1 MIYNMVRFIKP
12 GAALV
17 LAAVIMGACNPAS
30 KTTKSSSLKEAF
42 DGKFTIGTAMN
53 AWEITG
59 KDTPGVEVIKKH
71 FNAIVAENC
80 MKPGPIQP
88 REGEFKWELPDQMVA
103 FGEANNM
110 FITGHVLVWHS
121 QAPRWFFTDSL
132 GNTVTPEVLTQR
144 MKDHI
149 YTVAGRYKG
158 KVKGWDVVNEAF
170 NDDGSYR
177 QSRFYQILGEEY
189 IPLAFQFAHEADPD
203 AELYYN
209 DYNEWYPGKV
219 EAIVKL
225 IGQLRERGLRIDGV
239 GMQGHI
245 GMDHP
250 TIEEYEKAIVA
261 FGNAGATVMITELDM
276 SLLPFPDPKV
286 GAEVSASFE
295 YQAKLNPYKEG
306 FPDSVLG
313 AWNNR
318 MGEFFDLFLK
328 HSDVVTRVT
337 AWGTTDNTSWKN
349 NWPVRGRTDY
359 PLIIDRN
366 YQPKPFL
373 NKYLKA
379 AK

>member
-1 MIYNMVRFIKP
+1 MISKLSNTLMVALAAMALWACNSSGRVEG
-12 GAALV
+12 GAA
-17 LAAVIMGACNPAS
+17 I
-30 KTTKSSSLKEAF
+30 K
-42 DGKFTIGTAMN
+42 DGFADKFFIGTAMN
-53 AWEITG
+53 AREITG
-59 KDTPGVEVIKKH
+59 EDSSAVEVIKKH

-88 REGEFKWELPDQMVA
+88 REGEFNWDLPDRMVA

-110 FITGHVLVWHS
+110 FITGHVLLWHS
-121 QAPRWFFTDSL
+121 QAPRWLFTDSL
-132 GNTVTPEVLTQR
+132 GNAVSPEVLTQR

-149 YTVAGRYKG
+149 YTVVGRYKG
-158 KVKGWDVVNEAF
+158 KVKGWDVVNEALL
-170 NDDGSYR
+170 DDGSYR
-177 QSRFYQILGEEY
+177 KSRFYEILGEEF

-225 IGQLRERGLRIDGV
+225 IGQLRERGLRIDAV

-250 TIEEYEKAIVA
+250 TIEEYENAIMA
-261 FGNAGATVMITELDM
+261 YGNAGVKVMVTELDM
-276 SLLPFPDPKV
+276 SILPFPDRNV
-286 GAEVSASFE
+286 GAEVSADFD
-295 YQAKLNPYKEG
+295 YQAKLNPYTEG
-306 FPDSVLG
+306 LPDSVSV

-318 MGEFFDLFLK
+318 MGEFFDLLLK
-328 HSDVVTRVT
+328 HADLVTRVT
-337 AWGTTDNTSWKN
+337 AWGTTDHTSWKN

-359 PLIIDRN
+359 PLLIDRN

-373 NKYLKA
+373 EKY
-379 AK
+379 AKK

>member
-1 MIYNMVRFIKP
+1 MISKLSNTLMVALAAMALWACNSSGRVEG
-12 GAALV
+12 GAA
-17 LAAVIMGACNPAS
+17 I
-30 KTTKSSSLKEAF
+30 K
-42 DGKFTIGTAMN
+42 DGFADKFFIGTAMN
-53 AWEITG
+53 AREITG
-59 KDTPGVEVIKKH
+59 EDSSAVEVIKKH

-88 REGEFKWELPDQMVA
+88 REGEFNWDLPDRMVA

-110 FITGHVLVWHS
+110 FITGHVLLWHS
-121 QAPRWFFTDSL
+121 QAPRWLFTDSL
-132 GNTVTPEVLTQR
+132 GNAVSPEVLTQR

-149 YTVAGRYKG
+149 YTVVGRYKG
-158 KVKGWDVVNEAF
+158 KVKGWDVVNEALL
-170 NDDGSYR
+170 DDGSYR
-177 QSRFYQILGEEY
+177 KSRFYEILGEEF

-225 IGQLRERGLRIDGV
+225 IRQLRERGLRIDAV

-250 TIEEYEKAIVA
+250 TIEEYENAIMA
-261 FGNAGATVMITELDM
+261 YGNAGVKVMVTELDM
-276 SLLPFPDPKV
+276 SILPFPDRNV
-286 GAEVSASFE
+286 GAEVSADFD
-295 YQAKLNPYKEG
+295 YQAKLNPYTEG
-306 FPDSVLG
+306 LPDSVSV

-318 MGEFFDLFLK
+318 MGEFFDLLLK
-328 HSDVVTRVT
+328 HADLVTRVT
-337 AWGTTDNTSWKN
+337 AWGTTDHTSWKN

-359 PLIIDRN
+359 PLLIDRN

-373 NKYLKA
+373 EKY
-379 AK
+379 AKK

>member
-1 MIYNMVRFIKP
+1 MISKLSNTLMVALAAMALWACNSSGRVEG
-12 GAALV
+12 GAA
-17 LAAVIMGACNPAS
+17 I
-30 KTTKSSSLKEAF
+30 K
-42 DGKFTIGTAMN
+42 DGFADKFFIGTAMN
-53 AWEITG
+53 AREITG
-59 KDTPGVEVIKKH
+59 EDSAAVEVIKKH

-88 REGEFKWELPDQMVA
+88 REGEFNWDLPDRMVA

-110 FITGHVLVWHS
+110 FITGHVLLWHS
-121 QAPRWFFTDSL
+121 QAPRWLFTDSL
-132 GNTVTPEVLTQR
+132 GNAVSPEVLTQR

-149 YTVAGRYKG
+149 YTVVGRYKG
-158 KVKGWDVVNEAF
+158 KVKGWDVVNEALL
-170 NDDGSYR
+170 DDGSYR
-177 QSRFYQILGEEY
+177 KSRFYEILGEEF

-225 IGQLRERGLRIDGV
+225 IRQLRERGLRIDAV

-250 TIEEYEKAIVA
+250 TIEEYENAIMA
-261 FGNAGATVMITELDM
+261 YGNAGVKVMVTELDM
-276 SLLPFPDPKV
+276 SILPFPDRNV
-286 GAEVSASFE
+286 GAEVSADFD
-295 YQAKLNPYKEG
+295 YQAKLNPYTEG
-306 FPDSVLG
+306 LPDSVSV

-318 MGEFFDLFLK
+318 MGEFFDLLLK
-328 HSDVVTRVT
+328 HADLVTRVT
-337 AWGTTDNTSWKN
+337 AWGTTDHTSWKN

-359 PLIIDRN
+359 PLLIDRN

-373 NKYLKA
+373 EKY
-379 AK
+379 AKK

>member
-1 MIYNMVRFIKP
+1 MISKLSNTLMVALAAMALWACNSSGRVEG
-12 GAALV
+12 GAA
-17 LAAVIMGACNPAS
+17 I
-30 KTTKSSSLKEAF
+30 K
-42 DGKFTIGTAMN
+42 DGFADKFFIGTAMN
-53 AWEITG
+53 VREITG
-59 KDTPGVEVIKKH
+59 EDSAAVEVIKKH

-88 REGEFKWELPDQMVA
+88 REGEFNWDLPDRMVA

-110 FITGHVLVWHS
+110 FITGHVLLWHS
-121 QAPRWFFTDSL
+121 QAPRWLFTDSL
-132 GNTVTPEVLTQR
+132 GNTVSPEVLTQR

-149 YTVAGRYKG
+149 YTVVGRYKG
-158 KVKGWDVVNEAF
+158 KVKGWDVVNEALL
-170 NDDGSYR
+170 DDGSYR
-177 QSRFYQILGEEY
+177 KSRFYEILGEEF

-225 IGQLRERGLRIDGV
+225 IRQLRERGLRIDAV

-250 TIEEYEKAIVA
+250 TIEEYENAIMA
-261 FGNAGATVMITELDM
+261 YGNAGVKVMVTELDM
-276 SLLPFPDPKV
+276 SILPFPDRNV
-286 GAEVSASFE
+286 GAEVSADFD
-295 YQAKLNPYKEG
+295 YQAKLNPYTEG
-306 FPDSVLG
+306 LPDSVSV

-318 MGEFFDLFLK
+318 MGEFFDLLLK
-328 HSDVVTRVT
+328 HADLVTRVT
-337 AWGTTDNTSWKN
+337 AWGTTDHTSWKN

-359 PLIIDRN
+359 PLLIDRN

-373 NKYLKA
+373 EKY
-379 AK
+379 AKK

>member
-1 MIYNMVRFIKP
+1 MISKLSNTLMVALAAMALWACNSSGRVEG
-12 GAALV
+12 GAA
-17 LAAVIMGACNPAS
+17 I
-30 KTTKSSSLKEAF
+30 K
-42 DGKFTIGTAMN
+42 DGFADKFFIGTAMN
-53 AWEITG
+53 AREITG
-59 KDTPGVEVIKKH
+59 EDSAAVEVIKKH

-88 REGEFKWELPDQMVA
+88 REGEFNWDLPDRMVA

-110 FITGHVLVWHS
+110 FITGHVLLWHS
-121 QAPRWFFTDSL
+121 QAPRWLFTDSL
-132 GNTVTPEVLTQR
+132 GNAVSPEVLTQR

-149 YTVAGRYKG
+149 YTVVGRYKG
-158 KVKGWDVVNEAF
+158 KVKGWDVVNEALL
-170 NDDGSYR
+170 DDGSYR
-177 QSRFYQILGEEY
+177 KSRFYEILGEEF

-225 IGQLRERGLRIDGV
+225 IGQLRERGLRIDAV

-250 TIEEYEKAIVA
+250 TIEEYENAIMA
-261 FGNAGATVMITELDM
+261 YGNAGVKVMVTELDM
-276 SLLPFPDPKV
+276 SILPFPDRNV
-286 GAEVSASFE
+286 GAEVSADFD
-295 YQAKLNPYKEG
+295 YQAKLNPYTEG
-306 FPDSVLG
+306 LPDSVSV

-318 MGEFFDLFLK
+318 MGEFFDLLLK
-328 HSDVVTRVT
+328 HADLVTRVT
-337 AWGTTDNTSWKN
+337 AWGTTDHTSWKN

-359 PLIIDRN
+359 PLLIDRN

-373 NKYLKA
+373 EKY
-379 AK
+379 AKK

>member
-1 MIYNMVRFIKP
+1 MISKLSNTLMVALAAMALWACNSSGRVEG
-12 GAALV
+12 GAA
-17 LAAVIMGACNPAS
+17 I
-30 KTTKSSSLKEAF
+30 K
-42 DGKFTIGTAMN
+42 DGFADKFFIGTAMN
-53 AWEITG
+53 AREITG
-59 KDTPGVEVIKKH
+59 EDSAAVEVIKKH

-88 REGEFKWELPDQMVA
+88 REGEFNWDLPDRMVA

-110 FITGHVLVWHS
+110 FITGHVLLWHS
-121 QAPRWFFTDSL
+121 QAPRWLFTDSL
-132 GNTVTPEVLTQR
+132 GNTVSPEVLTQR

-149 YTVAGRYKG
+149 YTVVGRYKG
-158 KVKGWDVVNEAF
+158 KVKGWDVVNEALL
-170 NDDGSYR
+170 DDGSYR
-177 QSRFYQILGEEY
+177 KSRFYEILGEEF

-225 IGQLRERGLRIDGV
+225 IGQLRERGLRIDAV

-250 TIEEYEKAIVA
+250 TIEEYENAIMA
-261 FGNAGATVMITELDM
+261 YGNAGVKVMVTELDM
-276 SLLPFPDPKV
+276 SILPFPDRNV
-286 GAEVSASFE
+286 GAEVSADFD
-295 YQAKLNPYKEG
+295 YQAKLNPYTEG
-306 FPDSVLG
+306 LPDSVSV

-318 MGEFFDLFLK
+318 MGEFFDLLLK
-328 HSDVVTRVT
+328 HADLVTRVT
-337 AWGTTDNTSWKN
+337 AWGTTDHTSWKN

-359 PLIIDRN
+359 PLLIDRN

-373 NKYLKA
+373 EKY
-379 AK
+379 AKK

>member
-1 MIYNMVRFIKP
+1 MISKLSNTLMVALAAMALWACNSSGRVEG
-12 GAALV
+12 GAA
-17 LAAVIMGACNPAS
+17 I
-30 KTTKSSSLKEAF
+30 K
-42 DGKFTIGTAMN
+42 DGFADKFFIGTAMN
-53 AWEITG
+53 AREITG
-59 KDTPGVEVIKKH
+59 EDSSAVEVIKKH

-88 REGEFKWELPDQMVA
+88 REGEFNWDLPDRMVA

-110 FITGHVLVWHS
+110 FITGHVLLWHS
-121 QAPRWFFTDSL
+121 QAPRWLFTDSL
-132 GNTVTPEVLTQR
+132 GNTVSPEVLTQR

-149 YTVAGRYKG
+149 YTVVGRYKG
-158 KVKGWDVVNEAF
+158 KVKGWDVVNEALL
-170 NDDGSYR
+170 DDGSYR
-177 QSRFYQILGEEY
+177 KSRFYEILGEEF

-225 IGQLRERGLRIDGV
+225 IRQLRERGLRIDAV

-250 TIEEYEKAIVA
+250 TIEEYENAIMA
-261 FGNAGATVMITELDM
+261 YGNAGVKVMVTELDM
-276 SLLPFPDPKV
+276 SILPFPDRNV
-286 GAEVSASFE
+286 GAEVSADFD
-295 YQAKLNPYKEG
+295 YQAKLNPYTEG
-306 FPDSVLG
+306 LPDSVSV

-318 MGEFFDLFLK
+318 MGEFFDLLLK
-328 HSDVVTRVT
+328 HADLVTRVT
-337 AWGTTDNTSWKN
+337 AWGTTDHSSWKN

-359 PLIIDRN
+359 PLLIDRN

-373 NKYLKA
+373 EKY
-379 AK
+379 AKK

>member
-1 MIYNMVRFIKP
+1 MNNMKNTFKTIFLLGGVLLALYGCQPRTGT
-12 GAALV
+12 GA
-17 LAAVIMGACNPAS
+17 GA
-30 KTTKSSSLKEAF
+30 TLKEAF
-42 DGKFTIGTAMN
+42 ADDFYIGTAMSGR
-53 AWEITG
+53 EITG
-59 KDTPGVEVIKKH
+59 KDSAGAELIKKH

-88 REGEFKWELPDQMVA
+88 REGEFNWEMPDQLVA

-110 FITGHVLVWHS
+110 FITGHVLIWHS

-132 GNTVTPEVLTQR
+132 GNNVSPEVLTQR

-149 YTVAGRYKG
+149 YTVVGRYKG

-189 IPLAFQFAHEADPD
+189 IPLAFQYAHEADPD

-245 GMDHP
+245 GMDYP
-250 TIEEYEKAIVA
+250 APEEYEKAIVA
-261 FGNAGATVMITELDM
+261 FGNAGASVMITELDM
-276 SLLPFPDPKV
+276 SVLPFPDPNV

-306 FPDSVLG
+306 FPDSVLV

-328 HSDVVTRVT
+328 HSDFVTRVT
-337 AWGTTDNTSWKN
+337 LWGTSDNTSWKN

-359 PLIIDRN
+359 PLIFDRN

-373 NKYLKA
+373 NKYL
-379 AK
+379 

>member
-1 MIYNMVRFIKP
+1 MISKLSNTLMVALAAMALWACNSSGRVEG
-12 GAALV
+12 GAA
-17 LAAVIMGACNPAS
+17 I
-30 KTTKSSSLKEAF
+30 K
-42 DGKFTIGTAMN
+42 DGFADKFFIGTAMN
-53 AWEITG
+53 AREITG
-59 KDTPGVEVIKKH
+59 EDSSAVEVIKKH

-88 REGEFKWELPDQMVA
+88 REGEFNWDLPDRMVA

-110 FITGHVLVWHS
+110 FITGHVLLWHS
-121 QAPRWFFTDSL
+121 QAPRWLFTDSL
-132 GNTVTPEVLTQR
+132 GNTVSPEVLTQR

-149 YTVAGRYKG
+149 YTVVGRYKG
-158 KVKGWDVVNEAF
+158 KVKGWDVVNEALL
-170 NDDGSYR
+170 DDGSYR
-177 QSRFYQILGEEY
+177 KSRFYEILGEEF

-225 IGQLRERGLRIDGV
+225 IGQLRERGLRIDAV

-250 TIEEYEKAIVA
+250 TIEEYENAIMA
-261 FGNAGATVMITELDM
+261 YGNAGVKVMVTELDM
-276 SLLPFPDPKV
+276 SILPFPDRNV
-286 GAEVSASFE
+286 GAEVSADFD
-295 YQAKLNPYKEG
+295 YQAKLNPYTEG
-306 FPDSVLG
+306 LPDSVSV

-318 MGEFFDLFLK
+318 MGEFFDLLLK
-328 HSDVVTRVT
+328 HADLVTRVT
-337 AWGTTDNTSWKN
+337 AWGTTDHTSWKN

-359 PLIIDRN
+359 PLLIDRN

-373 NKYLKA
+373 EKY
-379 AK
+379 AKK

>member
-1 MIYNMVRFIKP
+1 MISKLSNTLMVALAAMDLWACNSSGRVEG
-12 GAALV
+12 GAA
-17 LAAVIMGACNPAS
+17 I
-30 KTTKSSSLKEAF
+30 K
-42 DGKFTIGTAMN
+42 DGFADKFFIGTAMN
-53 AWEITG
+53 AREITG
-59 KDTPGVEVIKKH
+59 EDSAAVEVIKKH

-88 REGEFKWELPDQMVA
+88 REGEFNWDLPDRMVA

-110 FITGHVLVWHS
+110 FITGHVLLWHS
-121 QAPRWFFTDSL
+121 QAPRWLFTDSL
-132 GNTVTPEVLTQR
+132 GNTVSPEVLTQR

-149 YTVAGRYKG
+149 YTVVGRYKG
-158 KVKGWDVVNEAF
+158 KVKGWDVVNEALL
-170 NDDGSYR
+170 DDGSYR
-177 QSRFYQILGEEY
+177 KSRFYEILGEEF

-225 IGQLRERGLRIDGV
+225 IRQLRERGLRIDAV

-250 TIEEYEKAIVA
+250 TIEEYENAIMA
-261 FGNAGATVMITELDM
+261 YGNAGVKVMVTELDM
-276 SLLPFPDPKV
+276 SILPFPDRNV
-286 GAEVSASFE
+286 GAEVSADFD
-295 YQAKLNPYKEG
+295 YQAKLNPYTEG
-306 FPDSVLG
+306 LPDSVSV

-318 MGEFFDLFLK
+318 MGEFFDLLLK
-328 HSDVVTRVT
+328 HADLVTRVT
-337 AWGTTDNTSWKN
+337 AWGTTDHTSWKN

-359 PLIIDRN
+359 PLLIDRN

-373 NKYLKA
+373 EKY
-379 AK
+379 AKK

>member
-1 MIYNMVRFIKP
+1 MISKLSNTLMVALAAMALWACNSSGRVEG
-12 GAALV
+12 GAA
-17 LAAVIMGACNPAS
+17 I
-30 KTTKSSSLKEAF
+30 K
-42 DGKFTIGTAMN
+42 DGFADKFFIGTAMN
-53 AWEITG
+53 AREITG
-59 KDTPGVEVIKKH
+59 EDSAAVEVIKKH

-88 REGEFKWELPDQMVA
+88 REGEFNWDLPDRMVA

-110 FITGHVLVWHS
+110 FITGHVLLWHS
-121 QAPRWFFTDSL
+121 QAPRWLFTDSL
-132 GNTVTPEVLTQR
+132 GNTVSPEVLTQR

-149 YTVAGRYKG
+149 YTVVGRYKG
-158 KVKGWDVVNEAF
+158 KVKGWDVVNEALL
-170 NDDGSYR
+170 DDGSYR
-177 QSRFYQILGEEY
+177 KSRFYEILGEEF

-225 IGQLRERGLRIDGV
+225 IRQLRERGLRIDAV

-250 TIEEYEKAIVA
+250 TIEEYENAIMA
-261 FGNAGATVMITELDM
+261 YGNAGVKVMVTELDM
-276 SLLPFPDPKV
+276 SILPFPDRNV
-286 GAEVSASFE
+286 GAEVSADFD
-295 YQAKLNPYKEG
+295 YQAKLNPYTEG
-306 FPDSVLG
+306 LPDSVSV

-318 MGEFFDLFLK
+318 MGEFFDLLLK
-328 HSDVVTRVT
+328 HADLVTRVT
-337 AWGTTDNTSWKN
+337 AWGTTDHTSWKN

-359 PLIIDRN
+359 PLLIDRN

-373 NKYLKA
+373 EKY
-379 AK
+379 AKK